1 MIKLLFIL
9 FALYLLLI
17 FIFLVDGADVNQGD
31 EIIRQLKT
39 KQNIFLTGGAGTG
52 KTTLTRDIIKR
63 YEDEGKKVAKLA
75 STGMAATL
83 IGGQTLHS
91 FLDLGI
97 ADSLTDL
104 EKRGK
109 LEAKKKIK
117 KLIRSMDLVVID
129 EISMVSAEL
138 MDLIRLRL
146 LQSEYKGALFI
157 VGDFLQLPP
166 VVKGYRA
173 LHFAFESESWRRFA
187 FKTVTLTRNFRTDDE
202 TFIEILN
209 AVRFARVGE
218 REHLY
223 LHNLIKPVGEDL
235 SQFTFL
241 YGKNASAQRH
251 NQTQLAYIDSEEFA
265 FETQIVRHD
274 AKVPDKAVERFMHD
288 ARVEKVLR
296 LKAGAPVLFTR
307 NAWNYF
313 NGERGRIIRIEG
325 KSVYVEKADGYI
337 VKLEPVGISKVL
349 WKEKSVKGKKEMAEV
364 EQFTIYQ
371 FPIVLAFA
379 ITIHKS
385 QGMSIDDL
393 IIESDEIFAPS
404 QFYVALS
411 RAVSPHRLILKQ
423 PGRDWKYLAFVH
435 PKAIEFVENSVTDDE
450 GSV

>member
-1 MIKLLFIL
+1 MFYTY
-9 FALYLLLI
+9 LYYNS
-17 FIFLVDGADVNQGD
+17 FLVDGADVDQSD
-31 EIIRQLKT
+31 KIIGELKA
-39 KQNIFLTGGAGTG
+39 KQNIFLTGGAGVG
-52 KTTLTRDIIKR
+52 KTTMTREIIKK
-63 YEDEGKKVAKLA
+63 YEEEGKKVAKLA

-97 ADSLTDL
+97 ADSLDDL
-104 EKRGK
+104 KRRGK
-109 LEAKKKIK
+109 LEAKKKIR
-117 KLIRSMDLVVID
+117 KLIWSMELIVID

-138 MDLIRLRL
+138 MDMIRLRL
-146 LQSEYKGALFI
+146 LQSEFNGTILA

-166 VVKGYRA
+166 VVKGYGV
-173 LHFAFESESWRRFA
+173 LHFAFESESWQRFA
-187 FKTVTLTRNFRTDDE
+187 FKTVTLTKNYRTDDKE
-202 TFIEILN
+202 FIEILN

-223 LHNLIKPVGEDL
+223 LHNLIKPIGENL

-241 YGKNASAQRH
+241 YGKNASAQQH
-251 NQTQLAYIDSEEFA
+251 NQMQLAYIDSKEFA

-274 AKVPDKAVERFMHD
+274 AKVPDKTIERFMND

-296 LKAGAPVLFTR
+296 LKVGAPVLFTR

-313 NGERGRIIRIEG
+313 NGERGRINRIE
-325 KSVYVEKADGYI
+325 KQMIYIEKADGFI
-337 VKLEPVGISKVL
+337 VKLEPVGISKEI
-349 WKEKSVKGKKEMAEV
+349 WKEKSVAGKKEMVEV

-423 PGRDWKYLAFVH
+423 PSRNWKHLAFVH
-435 PKAIEFVENSVTDDE
+435 PKAIEFVANSVNDDA
-450 GSV
+450 GLV